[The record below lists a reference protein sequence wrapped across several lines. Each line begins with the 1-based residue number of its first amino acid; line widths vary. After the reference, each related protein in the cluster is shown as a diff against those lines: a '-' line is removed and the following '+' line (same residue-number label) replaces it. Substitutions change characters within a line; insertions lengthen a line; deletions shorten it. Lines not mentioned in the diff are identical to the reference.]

1 MQLQNVLSNI
11 TDFSTWTHV
20 QKIRF
25 FAWHL
30 HSYRNQERFN
40 QADIRACYDELYL
53 DKPSNVSSYLA
64 QLRDRKPK
72 EVVQDKRGYYLVR
85 QVREKFQLEYGQ
97 RQTAIQVEQL
107 LLELPDKVSD
117 LAEQVFLQEAIACFR
132 CGAFRAAIVM
142 SWNLAFDHL
151 CNYVMKSHLT
161 AFNTQLPIKY
171 PKSRITAIATRDD
184 FNELKEFEVIEVCK
198 SARIISG
205 NLQKILQEKLKRRN
219 IAAHPSSEVILQF
232 QAEDFI
238 TDLVNNVVLKLV

>member
-1 MQLQNVLSNI
+1 MKLQDIVSSI
-11 TDFSTWTHV
+11 TDFSAWSHV

-25 FAWHL
+25 FAWYI

-40 QADIRACYDELYL
+40 QADIRAYYDELYL
-53 DKPSNVSSYLA
+53 DKPSNVSPYLA

-72 EVVQDKRGYYLVR
+72 EVVQDKGGYYLVR
-85 QVREKFQLEYGQ
+85 QVREQFELEYGQ
-97 RQTAIQVEQL
+97 RQTAIQVERL

-151 CNYVMKSHLT
+151 CNYVMKLHLT
-161 AFNTQLPIKY
+161 AFNTQLPLNY

-184 FNELKEFEVIEVCK
+184 FNELKEFEVIEICK

-205 NLQKILQEKLKRRN
+205 NVQKILQEKLKRRN

-238 TDLVNNVVLKLV
+238 TDLVNNIVLKLV

>member
-1 MQLQNVLSNI
+1 MQLHDIVSSI
-11 TDFSTWTHV
+11 TDFSVWSHV
-20 QKIRF
+20 HKIRF

-53 DKPSNVSSYLA
+53 DKPSNVSPYLA

-85 QVREKFQLEYGQ
+85 QVREEFEQEYGQ
-97 RQTAIQVEQL
+97 RQTAIQVERL
-107 LLELPDKVSD
+107 LLELPNKVSD

-171 PKSRITAIATRDD
+171 PRSRITAIATRDD
-184 FNELKEFEVIEVCK
+184 FSELKEFEVIEICK

-205 NLQKILQEKLKRRN
+205 NLQKIMQEKLKRRN
-219 IAAHPSSEVILQF
+219 IAAHPSSEVILRF

>member
-1 MQLQNVLSNI
+1 MQLQDIVSSI
-11 TDFSTWTHV
+11 TDFSAWSHV

-53 DKPSNVSSYLA
+53 DKPSNVSPYLA

-85 QVREKFQLEYGQ
+85 QVREQFELEYGQ
-97 RQTAIQVEQL
+97 RQTSIQVEQL

-171 PKSRITAIATRDD
+171 PRSRITAIATRDD
-184 FNELKEFEVIEVCK
+184 FSELKEFEVIEICK

-205 NLQKILQEKLKRRN
+205 NLQKIMQEKLKRRN
-219 IAAHPSSEVILQF
+219 IAAHPSSEVILRF

>member
-1 MQLQNVLSNI
+1 VSSI
-11 TDFSTWTHV
+11 TDFSVWSHV
-20 QKIRF
+20 HKIRF

-53 DKPSNVSSYLA
+53 DKPSNVSPYLA

-85 QVREKFQLEYGQ
+85 QVREEFEQEYGQ
-97 RQTAIQVEQL
+97 RQTAIQVERL
-107 LLELPDKVSD
+107 LLELPNKVSD

-161 AFNTQLPIKY
+161 AFNTQLQIKY

-184 FNELKEFEVIEVCK
+184 FGELKEFEMIEVCK

>member
-1 MQLQNVLSNI
+1 VSSI
-11 TDFSTWTHV
+11 TNFSVWSHV

-53 DKPSNVSSYLA
+53 DKPSNVSPYLA

-85 QVREKFQLEYGQ
+85 QVREQFELEYGQ
-97 RQTAIQVEQL
+97 RPSTVQVDRL

-132 CGAFRAAIVM
+132 CEAYRAAIVM

-161 AFNTQLPIKY
+161 AFNTQLQIKFQK
-171 PKSRITAIATRDD
+171 PRIKEIKTRDD

-205 NLQKILQEKLKRRN
+205 NLQKILQEKLRRRN
-219 IAAHPSSEVILQF
+219 MAAHPSSDVISLL

-238 TDLVNNVVLKLV
+238 TDLVNNVVLKLL

>member
-1 MQLQNVLSNI
+1 MQLQDIVSSI
-11 TDFSTWTHV
+11 TDFSVWSHA
-20 QKIRF
+20 QKICF
-25 FAWHL
+25 FAWYI

-40 QADIRACYDELYL
+40 QADLRACYDELYL
-53 DKPSNVSSYLA
+53 DKPSNVSPYLA

-85 QVREKFQLEYGQ
+85 QVREKFELEYGQ

-107 LLELPDKVSD
+107 LLDLPDKVSD

-151 CNYVMKSHLT
+151 CNYVLKLHLT
-161 AFNTQLPIKY
+161 AFNMQLPIKY
-171 PKSRITAIATRDD
+171 PKRHITPIATRDD
-184 FNELKEFEVIEVCK
+184 FSELKEFDVIEICK
-198 SARIISG
+198 SAKIISG
-205 NLQKILQEKLKRRN
+205 NLQKILQEKLRRRN
-219 IAAHPSSEVILQF
+219 MAAHPSSEVISQL

-238 TDLVNNVVLKLV
+238 SDLVNNVVLKLV

>member
-1 MQLQNVLSNI
+1 MQLQDVLSSI
-11 TDFSTWTHV
+11 TGFSAWSHV

-25 FAWHL
+25 FAWYIHF
-30 HSYRNQERFN
+30 YRNQERFN

-53 DKPSNVSSYLA
+53 DKPSNVSPYLA

-85 QVREKFQLEYGQ
+85 QVREKFELEYGQ

-142 SWNLAFDHL
+142 CWNLAFDHL

-161 AFNTQLPIKY
+161 AFNTQLPLKY
-171 PKSRITAIATRDD
+171 PRSRITAIATRDD

-205 NLQKILQEKLKRRN
+205 NLQKILHEKLKRRN
-219 IAAHPSSEVILQF
+219 IAAHPSSEVILRF
-232 QAEDFI
+232 QTEDFI
-238 TDLVNNVVLKLV
+238 TDLVNNVVLKLI